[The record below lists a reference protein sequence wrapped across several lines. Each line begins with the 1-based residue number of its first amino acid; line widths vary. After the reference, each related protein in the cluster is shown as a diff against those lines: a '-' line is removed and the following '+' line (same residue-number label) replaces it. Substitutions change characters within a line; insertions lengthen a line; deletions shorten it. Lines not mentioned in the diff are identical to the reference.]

1 MRKLKLIGGSIVA
14 VLLLAACSDSLDQS
28 TLNPAGP
35 VAQKQEDLFQFVFW
49 LAVAVFVVVEGALVL
64 FVWKYRHRPG
74 AKPSGV
80 HGNTKLEIGWT
91 IAPAVLLAVITVP
104 TITGIWDLAETPTGP
119 DVIQVDVVGH
129 QWWWEFRYPDQE
141 LVTANELV
149 IPTGTQISI
158 RLCAAGAS
166 GAANPKTANPDG
178 GVGPQASGPALG
190 APCVDPA
197 PNLGN
202 AVIHA
207 FWVPRLAGKQ
217 DVVPG
222 RTNEMYLSADEP
234 GLYPGQ
240 CAEYCDWSHAN
251 MRFQVKAVSPEEFS
265 AWLTEQQAEAA
276 VPGAGSLADKGMQDF
291 ANGSCIGCHAIKG
304 VEGAAAVQGP
314 DLTHFAS
321 RDCFAGCMFPTY
333 NEDGS
338 FNAEAMKAWL
348 EDPPAVKPGSWMPN
362 YHLKPD
368 EVEAL
373 IAYLQSLT

>member
-1 MRKLKLIGGSIVA
+1 MRKLKLVGGLA
-14 VLLLAACSDSLDQS
+14 AATLLAAACSDSLNQS

-35 VAQKQEDLFQFVFW
+35 VAREQENLFLIVFW
-49 LAVAVFVVVEGALVL
+49 IAAAVFILVEGAIVL
-64 FVWKYRHRPG
+64 FVWNYRHRPG
-74 AKPSGV
+74 AKPSSL
-80 HGNTKLEIGWT
+80 HGSTTLEIGWT
-91 IAPAVLLAVITVP
+91 IAPAVLLAGIAVP
-104 TITGIWDLAETPTGP
+104 TVIGIWNLAETPSGS
-119 DVIQVDVVGH
+119 DVVRVDVVGH
-129 QWWWEFRYPDQE
+129 QWWWEFRYPEQE
-141 LVTANELV
+141 IITANELV

-158 RLCAAGAS
+158 RLCSAGAS
-166 GAANPKTANPDG
+166 GATNPDTANPAG
-178 GVGPQASGPALG
+178 GVGPQASGPAIG
-190 APCVDPA
+190 APCVKPA

-222 RTNEMYLSADEP
+222 RTNEMFLSADMP

-251 MRFQVKAVSPEEFS
+251 MRFQVRAVTQDAFATWVS
-265 AWLTEQQAEAA
+265 EQQAPA
-276 VPGAGSLADKGMQDF
+276 VAPAAGSLADKGMQDF
-291 ANGSCIGCHAIKG
+291 ANGACIGCHAIKG

-333 NEDGS
+333 TEDGS
-338 FNAEAMKAWL
+338 FDTDALAAWL

-373 IAYLQSLT
+373 VAYLQSLT